1 MNRIRE
7 RLRAR
12 SAQASEGLSMIDAG
26 LGGAKNTRS
35 ARLGKA
41 AMYFGVV
48 LEAIEP
54 VVTVVVVTALAA
66 APCFA
71 QTGGT
76 IFGQDQSMVP
86 NAVRQTVIFAS
97 GIAFLV
103 GALTV
108 IWGAFQYSRRQECM
122 NSFIG
127 GGLLMTIGG
136 VIALIGYLSSGRG
149 VTVDRSLN

>member
-1 MNRIRE
+1 MRKLMGRMSE
-7 RLRAR
+7 KVAAVDVLGTASDDSRAVR
-12 SAQASEGLSMIDAG
+12 FGKRAMVVGLFLD
-26 LGGAKNTRS
+26 
-35 ARLGKA
+35 
-41 AMYFGVV
+41 
-48 LEAIEP
+48 AIEP
-54 VVTVVVVTALAA
+54 VLTVVGVVLLTSFPAM
-66 APCFA
+66 A

-86 NAVRQTVIFAS
+86 NAIRQTVIFAA

-108 IWGAFQYSRRQECM
+108 IWGAFQYSRRQDCM

-136 VIALIGYLSSGRG
+136 VIALISYLSSGRG

>member
-1 MNRIRE
+1 MGKLKERMRE
-7 RLRAR
+7 RVAAVDTLGTAGNDSRAVR
-12 SAQASEGLSMIDAG
+12 FGKRAMVVGLFLDA
-26 LGGAKNTRS
+26 
-35 ARLGKA
+35 
-41 AMYFGVV
+41 V
-48 LEAIEP
+48 EP
-54 VVTVVVVTALAA
+54 VLTVVGVMLLASFPA
-66 APCFA
+66 MA

-86 NAVRQTVIFAS
+86 NAIRQTVIFAA

-108 IWGAFQYSRRQECM
+108 IWGAFQYSRRQDCM

-136 VIALIGYLSSGRG
+136 VIALISYLSSGRG
-149 VTVDRSLN
+149 VTVDRTLN